1 MTLQDIEI
9 PQSSCVGKFL
19 SAPVISHVSEISNNQ
34 IDDEVVLKNFKLGS
48 LEHDVSPSDLS
59 KLEQLIVNHKSAFS
73 FDDLDLGHV
82 RDYEHRIDITDDVPI
97 KKRYRKFP

>member
-73 FDDLDLGHV
+73 HLACITKSNTVSMTSLIKAC
-82 RDYEHRIDITDDVPI
+82 RDEPPHH
-97 KKRYRKFP
+97 